1 MLKQA
6 IFAIGH
12 LVTRIALLKPLRH
25 CRLMQETYSLLY
37 GCAKYL
43 LEQPEYRFFRSHL
56 CEGMT
61 ILDIGAHTGY
71 YSRLFSS
78 LVGAQGRVYSFE
90 PDPWSFEVLRGHT
103 YKRNNIKQVSS
114 AVGDAVRRSYFYP
127 NARSRADSSLFPRPF
142 SGEPIVVGMTT
153 IDSFCSEQN
162 VPRIDAM
169 KIDVE
174 GAETTVLRGAK
185 ELLRKHSPS
194 WIALELYPEVLL
206 REGSSVD
213 DLCTLLR
220 HFGYELHSLSSRGEP
235 VPIGDIHAF
244 VSDCSLGYT
253 NIVAIRKHPISPK
266 NATLHC
272 TCGNRVSAHK

>member
-6 IFAIGH
+6 IYGIGH
-12 LVTRIALLKPLRH
+12 LVTRTALLKPLRH
-25 CRLMQETYSLLY
+25 CRLMHCTYTQLY
-37 GCAKYL
+37 GGAKYL

-78 LVGAQGRVYSFE
+78 LVGTRGRVYSFE

-127 NARSRADSSLFPRPF
+127 NTRSRADSSLSPRPF

-174 GAETTVLRGAK
+174 GAETAVLRGAK

-194 WIALELYPEVLL
+194 WIALELYPEGLL

-213 DLCTLLR
+213 DLCTLL
-220 HFGYELHSLSSRGEP
+220 HQFGYELHSLSPRGEP
-235 VPIGDIHAF
+235 VPIGDLHAF
-244 VSDCSLGYT
+244 IHDCVQAYA
-253 NIVAIRKHPISPK
+253 NMIAILKHPASPK
-266 NATLHC
+266 NATLLS
-272 TCGNRVSAHK
+272 TCESHVPAHK